1 MFSLLPLSFAAGVL
15 TVAAPC
21 LLPVLPAILGGS
33 LGTSKWRPLGIVAG
47 LVVTFTIFGT
57 AFAIFLDV
65 LGISKGT
72 LRVASIVLLFLF
84 GVALAVPALW
94 EWMVVRGTF
103 VWRKISARGSCC
115 NPPPS
120 SSPTR
125 GEETIE
131 NFPPIRGGKQSH
143 ISPPPVG
150 GARGGGNGF
159 WGGFGIGSTL
169 GVVWTPCAG
178 PILGAILTFAANTQ
192 NVFQSGLLFFT
203 YGLGAAVPMLLIG
216 YGGRALTLRIKGF
229 ARASARIRQVGGI
242 ILVIWAIA
250 LWLGVDRYF
259 QANLN
264 QFLPQPRL

>member
-1 MFSLLPLSFAAGVL
+1 MTMFSLIPLSFAAGVL

-33 LGTSKWRPLGIVAG
+33 LSTSKWRPLGIVAG

-72 LRVASIVLLFLF
+72 LRVVSIVLLFLF
-84 GVALAVPALW
+84 GLALAVPTLW
-94 EWMVVRGTF
+94 EWLVVKGTF
-103 VWRKISARGSCC
+103 AWRKVSAPKACC
-115 NPPPS
+115 APTPS
-120 SSPTR
+120 PQSSPTG
-125 GEETIE
+125 GEEGDRNPSPATG
-131 NFPPIRGGKQSH
+131 RGQGEGKKRSN
-143 ISPPPVG
+143 S
-150 GARGGGNGF
+150 F

-178 PILGAILTFAANTQ
+178 PILGAILTFAASTQ

-216 YGGRALTLRIKGF
+216 YGGRALVLRITGF
-229 ARASARIRQVGGI
+229 AHAAVRVRQVAGV
-242 ILVIWAIA
+242 ILVVWAIA

-259 QANLN
+259 QANLTPL
-264 QFLPQPRL
+264 LPQPRL